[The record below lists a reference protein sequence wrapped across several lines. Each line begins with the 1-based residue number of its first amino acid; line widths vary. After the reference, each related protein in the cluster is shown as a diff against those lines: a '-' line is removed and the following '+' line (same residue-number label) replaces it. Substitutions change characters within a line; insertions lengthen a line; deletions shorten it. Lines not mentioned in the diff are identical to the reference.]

1 MLKKDISYKK
11 CLVIAAV
18 FSLLRLFISSQQM
31 VFIMPNSAP
40 LDDDLYFNLAN
51 NIVSGNWLGEY
62 NYLTLSKYPF
72 FAVYLAVLHLL
83 NIPYL
88 VGNCIMLILGGAI
101 TVFCF
106 APILKTN
113 WSKLALFLVFIYNPA
128 TYTSYNLRVYRDS
141 IFPLLC
147 TVFFVGLAGW
157 ALRLKKDIKYNIGF
171 LIISGV
177 ALGTAY
183 ITREDGY
190 WLFPFAI
197 VAMIICGIY
206 IFTDKNLDKKI
217 LRILS
222 MAIPGLITTI
232 FVITICSINNKY
244 YGRFILTDFNSG
256 SFASCYG
263 AMTSLS
269 QDNWKP
275 LVVVPEDVRERMYQ
289 DCKSFTPFKEYL
301 EDGPIERGYKNP
313 ELGDYQAGSFYWRI
327 RRTAQELGFYKSA
340 QKADEFWSQL
350 ESEVKLIW
358 KQDENALPLRSSLT
372 PPIRR
377 EYVKPVIKDAFSSMF
392 KVITWYGIDSYQS
405 SLSDLST
412 GQIEKWE
419 NFLHNKSNY
428 SAIENTDIPYH
439 TKIQNICYKF
449 LDGVTWIYRVFTIPL
464 LIFAF
469 VQIFRTI
476 SKFRNQNLENQIMA
490 LVLLGFALMAVFR
503 IFIISFMEIAA
514 FNIGFYTMYLG
525 AVYPLIVLVCFFGIV
540 LYKQN

>member
-1 MLKKDISYKK
+1 MLKKDIDYKK
-11 CLVIAAV
+11 CLVIAAA
-18 FSLLRLFISSQQM
+18 FILLRLFIASQQM
-31 VFIMPNSAP
+31 VFIMPYSAP

-51 NIVSGNWLGEY
+51 SIVSGNWLGEY
-62 NYLTLSKYPF
+62 NFLTLSKYPF
-72 FAVYLAVLHLL
+72 FAVYLAALHTLK
-83 NIPYL
+83 IPYL
-88 VGNCIMLILGGAI
+88 VGNCIMLIIGGAL
-101 TVFCF
+101 TVVCF

-128 TYTSYNLRVYRDS
+128 TYTSYNLRVYRDA

-147 TVFFVGLAGW
+147 TMFFVGLAGW
-157 ALRLKKDIKYNIGF
+157 ALRLKKDIKQNIGF
-171 LIISGV
+171 LVLAGV

-197 VAMIICGIY
+197 VAVIICAVY
-206 IFTDKNLDKKI
+206 IFTDKNLDKKL

-222 MAIPGLITTI
+222 MGIPGLITAI

-244 YGRFILTDFNSG
+244 YGEFILTDFNSG

-269 QDNWKP
+269 QENWRP
-275 LVVVPEDVRERMYQ
+275 LVVVPEDVRERMYEG
-289 DCKSFTPFKEYL
+289 CESFAPFEEYL
-301 EDGPIERGYKNP
+301 EDGPIERGYKSK
-313 ELGDYQAGSFYWRI
+313 ELGDYQAGSFYWRL
-327 RRTAQELGFYKSA
+327 RRTAQELGVYENA

-350 ESEVKLIW
+350 ESEIERLWEK
-358 KQDENALPLRSSLT
+358 DENALPLRSSLT
-372 PPIRR
+372 PPIKL
-377 EYVKPVIKDAFSSMF
+377 EYVGPVINDALRSMV
-392 KVITWYGIDSYQS
+392 KVMTWYDVDSYQG

-419 NFLHNKSNY
+419 SFLHNKSNY

-439 TKIQNICYKF
+439 TPIQNICYKF

-464 LIFAF
+464 LVFAF
-469 VQIFRTI
+469 VQIFRI
-476 SKFRNQNLENQIMA
+476 FAKFKNQNFEKQIMA
-490 LVLLGFALMAVFR
+490 FVLLGFVLMAVFR

-525 AVYPLIVLVCFFGIV
+525 AVYPLMVLVCFFGII
-540 LYKQN
+540 LYKEN